1 MSERT
6 TINVSK
12 EAHRKAQK
20 AKEDGETWS
29 DYLLRSTDVE
39 AVEKDDR
46 AELIEDIRSQL
57 ERLDDG
63 EPESDVGFDEIMH
76 KLEQIESAQA
86 NTVSESLEMA
96 ENDPVDYAEIESRVR
111 RVMEEMGRR

>member
-1 MSERT
+1 MTQDRT

-39 AVEKDDR
+39 AVEKTQTATVEVDGDSIR
-46 AELIEDIRSQL
+46 ETIAEEL
-57 ERLDDG
+57 EKRLDSVSVNVDMG
-63 EPESDVGFDEIMH
+63 DLDLEGSELSEDDVR
-76 KLEQIESAQA
+76 
-86 NTVSESLEMA
+86 TV
-96 ENDPVDYAEIESRVR
+96 VRTEIEKSVHERAR
-111 RVMEEMGRR
+111 QL